1 MPHRATITVARPNPI
16 LPDQILDTELDEVS
30 RGLGPRG
37 EARAGQLGG
46 YIARGPPASGQS
58 TPDLHPA
65 HISHP
70 STAPPTVTMYT
81 FISYRQLQQ
90 QREQDLVSQRSCG
103 SPDSNSSFSSHNSS
117 SSSSSSSSL
126 SFSIENILRPDF
138 GSNSHSTSSSVSAVS
153 PVKAVVKTEPEMPMD
168 LSHTTNTP
176 SLAPASLAAIP
187 AWVFATR
194 YSDRP
199 SGGRA
204 KRQGA
209 TKRKAEAKSPSS
221 SSAEKK
227 PRTAFNTEQIER
239 LQREFLA
246 NQYLTEER
254 RKNLCSE
261 LGLQEAQ
268 LKIWFQNKR
277 AKVKKNCDQ
286 KGALAVALSQQG
298 IYNH

>member
-37 EARAGQLGG
+37 EARAGQPGG

-70 STAPPTVTMYT
+70 AMYT

-117 SSSSSSSSL
+117 SSSSSL

-138 GSNSHSTSSSVSAVS
+138 GSNNHSTSSSVSAVS

-204 KRQGA
+204 KRQTG

>member
-37 EARAGQLGG
+37 EARAGQPGG

-65 HISHP
+65 HSSHP
-70 STAPPTVTMYT
+70 AMYT

-138 GSNSHSTSSSVSAVS
+138 GSNNHSTSSSVSAVS

>member
-1 MPHRATITVARPNPI
+1 
-16 LPDQILDTELDEVS
+16 
-30 RGLGPRG
+30 
-37 EARAGQLGG
+37 
-46 YIARGPPASGQS
+46 
-58 TPDLHPA
+58 
-65 HISHP
+65 
-70 STAPPTVTMYT
+70 MYT
-81 FISYRQLQQ
+81 FISYSQLQEK
-90 QREQDLVSQRSCG
+90 QREKDLVSQRSCG
-103 SPDSNSSFSSHNSS
+103 SPDSNVSFSSHNSS
-117 SSSSSSSSL
+117 SSSSSNL
-126 SFSIENILRPDF
+126 SFSIDNILRPDF
-138 GSNSHSTSSSVSAVS
+138 GCHQSSTSPVTS
-153 PVKAVVKTEPEMPMD
+153 PIKPIIIKTEPESDQLPMD

-176 SLAPASLAAIP
+176 NVSTKTLTNLSNIP

-204 KRQGA
+204 RRQG
-209 TKRKAEAKSPSS
+209 KRKAENSEP

-227 PRTAFNTEQIER
+227 PRTAFNAEQLER

-261 LGLQEAQ
+261 LGLNEAQ

-286 KGALAVALSQQG
+286 KGSLAIALSQQG
-298 IYNH
+298 IYKH

>member
-37 EARAGQLGG
+37 EARAGQPGG

-70 STAPPTVTMYT
+70 AMYT

-117 SSSSSSSSL
+117 SSSSSSL

-138 GSNSHSTSSSVSAVS
+138 GSNNYSTSVSAVS

-221 SSAEKK
+221 CSAEKK

>member
-1 MPHRATITVARPNPI
+1 
-16 LPDQILDTELDEVS
+16 
-30 RGLGPRG
+30 
-37 EARAGQLGG
+37 
-46 YIARGPPASGQS
+46 
-58 TPDLHPA
+58 
-65 HISHP
+65 
-70 STAPPTVTMYT
+70 MYT

-103 SPDSNSSFSSHNSS
+103 SPDSNSSFSLHN
-117 SSSSSSSSL
+117 SSSSSSSL

-138 GSNSHSTSSSVSAVS
+138 GSNHSTSPSVSAVS
-153 PVKAVVKTEPEMPMD
+153 PVKTVVKTEPEMPMD

-204 KRQGA
+204 KRQTG

-286 KGALAVALSQQG
+286 KGTLAKALSQQG

>member
-1 MPHRATITVARPNPI
+1 
-16 LPDQILDTELDEVS
+16 
-30 RGLGPRG
+30 
-37 EARAGQLGG
+37 
-46 YIARGPPASGQS
+46 
-58 TPDLHPA
+58 
-65 HISHP
+65 
-70 STAPPTVTMYT
+70 MYT

-117 SSSSSSSSL
+117 SSSASSSL

-138 GSNSHSTSSSVSAVS
+138 GSNNHSTSVSAVS

>member
-1 MPHRATITVARPNPI
+1 
-16 LPDQILDTELDEVS
+16 
-30 RGLGPRG
+30 
-37 EARAGQLGG
+37 
-46 YIARGPPASGQS
+46 
-58 TPDLHPA
+58 
-65 HISHP
+65 
-70 STAPPTVTMYT
+70 MYT
-81 FISYRQLQQ
+81 FISYSQLQEK
-90 QREQDLVSQRSCG
+90 QREKDLVSQRSCG
-103 SPDSNSSFSSHNSS
+103 SPDSNASFSSHSS
-117 SSSSSSSSL
+117 SSSSNL
-126 SFSIENILRPDF
+126 SFSIDNILRPDF
-138 GSNSHSTSSSVSAVS
+138 GCHSTSPVTS
-153 PVKAVVKTEPEMPMD
+153 PIKTIIKTEPESDQLPMD

-176 SLAPASLAAIP
+176 NVSTKTLTNLSNIP

-204 KRQGA
+204 RRQG
-209 TKRKAEAKSPSS
+209 KRKADSNSESN
-221 SSAEKK
+221 SAEKK
-227 PRTAFNTEQIER
+227 PRTAFNTEQLER

-261 LGLQEAQ
+261 LGLNEAQ

>member
-1 MPHRATITVARPNPI
+1 
-16 LPDQILDTELDEVS
+16 
-30 RGLGPRG
+30 
-37 EARAGQLGG
+37 
-46 YIARGPPASGQS
+46 
-58 TPDLHPA
+58 
-65 HISHP
+65 
-70 STAPPTVTMYT
+70 MYT

-117 SSSSSSSSL
+117 SSSASSSSL

-138 GSNSHSTSSSVSAVS
+138 GSNNHSTSPSVSAVS

>member
-16 LPDQILDTELDEVS
+16 RPDQILDTELEEVS
-30 RGLGPRG
+30 RGLGPQG
-37 EARAGQLGG
+37 AARAGQPGA
-46 YIARGPPASGQS
+46 YIARGAAASGQS

-65 HISHP
+65 HISP
-70 STAPPTVTMYT
+70 TSTAPPTVTMYT
-81 FISYRQLQQ
+81 FISYSQLQQ

-117 SSSSSSSSL
+117 ASSSSSSL

-138 GSNSHSTSSSVSAVS
+138 GSNNPSTSSVSAVS

-204 KRQGA
+204 KRQGGS
-209 TKRKAEAKSPSS
+209 KRKAEAKSPSS

>member
-16 LPDQILDTELDEVS
+16 RPDQILDTELEEVS
-30 RGLGPRG
+30 RGLGPQCA
-37 EARAGQLGG
+37 ARAGQPGA
-46 YIARGPPASGQS
+46 YIARGPAASGQS
-58 TPDLHPA
+58 TPDLRPA
-65 HISHP
+65 HISP
-70 STAPPTVTMYT
+70 TSTAPPTVTMYT
-81 FISYRQLQQ
+81 FISYSQLQQ

-117 SSSSSSSSL
+117 ASSASSSSL

-138 GSNSHSTSSSVSAVS
+138 GSNNPSTSSVSAVS

-204 KRQGA
+204 KRQGG

>member
-1 MPHRATITVARPNPI
+1 
-16 LPDQILDTELDEVS
+16 
-30 RGLGPRG
+30 
-37 EARAGQLGG
+37 
-46 YIARGPPASGQS
+46 
-58 TPDLHPA
+58 
-65 HISHP
+65 
-70 STAPPTVTMYT
+70 MYT
-81 FISYRQLQQ
+81 FISYNQLQER
-90 QREQDLVSQRSCG
+90 QRARECFIESSQRSCG
-103 SPDSNSSFSSHNSS
+103 SPDSNASFSSHNSS
-117 SSSSSSSSL
+117 SSTNL

-138 GSNSHSTSSSVSAVS
+138 GCHQSPSSPVS
-153 PVKAVVKTEPEMPMD
+153 PSPSPTSPMSSPLKTVIKTELPMD

-176 SLAPASLAAIP
+176 NVSTKTLSNLTNIP

-204 KRQGA
+204 RRQG
-209 TKRKAEAKSPSS
+209 KRKAENNEQSS
-221 SSAEKK
+221 LEKK
-227 PRTAFNTEQIER
+227 PRTAFNQEQLER
-239 LQREFLA
+239 LQKEFLA

-261 LGLQEAQ
+261 LGLNEAQ

-277 AKVKKNCDQ
+277 AKVKKTCDQ